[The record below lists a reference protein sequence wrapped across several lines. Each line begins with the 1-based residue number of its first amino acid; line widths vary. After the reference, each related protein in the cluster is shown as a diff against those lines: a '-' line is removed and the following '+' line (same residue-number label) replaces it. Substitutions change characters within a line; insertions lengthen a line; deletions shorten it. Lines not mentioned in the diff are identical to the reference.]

1 MPSISNGLPAT
12 RLYPFF
18 VDKLGRMMI
27 PVMLGVVC
35 GCTPQATTPPPAA
48 ASEDPL
54 AIEDRPPN
62 AEGQP
67 MLDDLARAARDAD
80 RIVVV
85 EHSSRHD
92 TNNSSNSATPP
103 AERRYGEAVLTG
115 ADKQPFLA
123 TLEGIDPYVSQ
134 WVAAC
139 IFEPHHRFEF
149 YKGNTRT
156 HTLEV
161 CFQCNQLEWDGA
173 KNPVPQAFYAGLAPF
188 IESLGMQPE
197 RDWQALARM

>member
-1 MPSISNGLPAT
+1 MPSTRNGLPAT
-12 RLYPFF
+12 PRHSILAR
-18 VDKLGRMMI
+18 KLRGMMI
-27 PVMLGVVC
+27 PVLLGLTC
-35 GCTPQATTPPPAA
+35 GCSPQPTTPASAA

-54 AIEDRPPN
+54 AIEDNPPN

-85 EHSSRHD
+85 EHSYRHD
-92 TNNSSNSATPP
+92 THEGINSDTPP
-103 AERRYGEAVLTG
+103 AERRYREAVLTG

-123 TLEGIDPYVSQ
+123 TLEGIDPYVSG
-134 WVAAC
+134 WATAC
-139 IFEPHHRFEF
+139 VFVPHHRFEF
-149 YKGNTRT
+149 YKGDTRT

-173 KNPVPQAFYAGLAPF
+173 KHPVSQAFYAGLAPF
-188 IESLGMQPE
+188 IQSLGMQPE
-197 RDWQALARM
+197 RDWQALAR